1 MSYIVA
7 TDVGGTCTD
16 TVIASDD
23 GRIEIGKVLS
33 TPPEFA
39 HGVLDSVRTTA
50 TAMGLTLE
58 ELLADTRLFVHGS
71 TVVDN
76 ILLTHSGTPTALLTT
91 AGFEDTLRVTRGAYG
106 RWSGLPEDQIKHP
119 VATERP
125 APLVDIADVR
135 GISERIDYKG
145 AVVEALDEAAAE
157 ASIRELLDDERIG
170 AVAICLLWS
179 FQNPA
184 HEAALRAIVE
194 RIAPHCF
201 VSTSAEIAPLPG
213 EYERTSTTVINAYAG
228 TETQRYVEQLQ
239 SQLQASG
246 YAGPLLVMQGHGGLA
261 PAGDAATRAVSMI
274 ECGPVAGLI
283 GSRHL
288 GEQLDDRSIIA
299 VDIGGTTSKVG
310 VIRDGALEYAREPMV
325 NRYHY
330 LGPKIEVASIGAG
343 GGSIITLEPD
353 SLAPRVGPK
362 SAGAS
367 PGPVCYGMGGE
378 QITLTD
384 VLLLAGYMDP
394 GQFLGGRM
402 RLDLDRCRSVF
413 ARQIAEPL
421 GLSVA
426 AAAFGIFRVAASQL
440 TDLIH
445 EITVERGLDPRDY
458 SLHAFGGTCP
468 MLAGVF
474 GAELNVARIVVPYT
488 AAVNCA
494 FGLAASDVVHE
505 MTVPALVA
513 LPADP
518 EVLNTALLP
527 LIERGRAAL
536 ESEGFTP
543 GRIRI
548 ECAAALRYGLQVHEI
563 VTPIDL
569 APPLDAAAIERLTA
583 TFESSYEQR
592 YGRGS
597 AYREAGIEITQLRV
611 TARGLLERPQFV
623 ARELVPADPGAAQI
637 GRRRIFVEARND
649 FVESPI
655 FDFTKLLPGNVIA
668 GPAVIHT
675 PVTTI
680 VVQQD
685 QTARIDATMNTIIER
700 A

>member
-23 GRIEIGKVLS
+23 GHIEIGKVLS

-39 HGVLDSVRTTA
+39 NGVLDSVRTTA
-50 TAMGLTLE
+50 AAMGLTLE

-76 ILLTHSGTPTALLTT
+76 ILLTHGGTPTALLTT

-106 RWSGLPEDQIKHP
+106 RWAGLPEDQVKHP
-119 VATERP
+119 VATDRP
-125 APLVDIADVR
+125 PPLVDIADVR
-135 GISERIDYKG
+135 GIRERIDYKG

-157 ASIRELLDDERIG
+157 ATIRELLADERIG

-179 FQNPA
+179 FRNPA
-184 HEAALRAIVE
+184 HETTLRDLVG
-194 RIAPHCF
+194 RIAPDCF
-201 VSTSAEIAPLPG
+201 VCTSSDIAPLPG

-228 TETQRYVEQLQ
+228 TETQRYVEQLEAM
-239 SQLQASG
+239 LQAAG
-246 YAGPLLVMQGHGGLA
+246 YTGPLLVMQGHGGLA
-261 PAGDAATRAVSMI
+261 SARDAAIRAVSMI

-288 GEQLDDRSIIA
+288 GELLDDRSIIA

-367 PGPVCYGMGGE
+367 PGPVCYGRGGE

-394 GQFLGGRM
+394 DQFLGGRM
-402 RLDLDRCRSVF
+402 RLDLERCLREF
-413 ARQIAEPL
+413 ARQIANPL
-421 GLSVA
+421 GMSISE
-426 AAAFGIFRVAASQL
+426 AAFGIFRVAASQL

-474 GAELNVARIVVPYT
+474 GQELNVARIVVPYT

-505 MTVPALVA
+505 MALPVLVP

-518 EVLNTALLP
+518 DVLNREFAP

-536 ESEGFTP
+536 ASEGFKP
-543 GRIRI
+543 ERIRI

-563 VTPIDL
+563 ITPLDVT
-569 APPLDAAAIERLTA
+569 PPLDAAALERLAA
-583 TFESSYEQR
+583 TFEALYEQR

-597 AYREAGIEITQLRV
+597 AYREAGIEITGLRV
-611 TARGLLERPQFV
+611 TARGVLERPQFV
-623 ARELVPADPGAAQI
+623 TRDLAGTDSAAAQI
-637 GRRRIFVEARND
+637 GRRKIFVEAVND
-649 FVESPI
+649 FVDSPI
-655 FDFTKLLPGNVIA
+655 YDFTQLLPGNVVP

-675 PVTTI
+675 PVTTV
-680 VVQQD
+680 VVQAAQV
-685 QTARIDATMNTIIER
+685 ARIDATLNTIIER

>member
-39 HGVLDSVRTTA
+39 NGVLDSVRSTA
-50 TAMGLTLE
+50 AAMDLTLE

-106 RWSGLPEDQIKHP
+106 RWAGLPEDQVKHP
-119 VATERP
+119 VATDRP
-125 APLVDIADVR
+125 PPLVDIADVR
-135 GISERIDYKG
+135 GIRERVDYKG
-145 AVVEALDEAAAE
+145 SVIEALDPAAAE
-157 ASIRELLDDERIG
+157 ATIRELLGDDRIG

-179 FQNPA
+179 FRNPA
-184 HEAALRAIVE
+184 HENTLRDLVR
-194 RIAPHCF
+194 RIAPDVF
-201 VSTSAEIAPLPG
+201 VCTSADIAPLPG

-228 TETQRYVEQLQ
+228 TETQRYVEQLEA
-239 SQLQASG
+239 QLQAAG
-246 YAGPLLVMQGHGGLA
+246 YRGPLLVMQGHGGLA
-261 PAGDAATRAVSMI
+261 SARDAATRAVSMI

-288 GEQLDDRSIIA
+288 GEVIEDRSIIA

-362 SAGAS
+362 SAGAR
-367 PGPVCYGMGGE
+367 PGPVCYGLGGE

-394 GQFLGGRM
+394 DQFLGGRM
-402 RLDLDRCRSVF
+402 RLDRERCESEF
-413 ARQIAEPL
+413 ARQIANPL
-421 GLSVA
+421 GLSVPQ
-426 AAAFGIFRVAASQL
+426 AAFGIFRVAASQL

-458 SLHAFGGTCP
+458 SLHAFGGTCA
-468 MLAGVF
+468 MLAPVF

-505 MTVPALVA
+505 MAIPALIA
-513 LPADP
+513 LPAEP
-518 EVLNTALLP
+518 AQLNAQFAP

-536 ESEGFTP
+536 ASEGFAP

-548 ECAAALRYGLQVHEI
+548 ECSAALRYGLQVHEI
-563 VTPIDL
+563 ITPIDVT
-569 APPLDAAAIERLTA
+569 PPLDDAALARLAT
-583 TFESSYEQR
+583 TFEALYEQR

-597 AYREAGIEITQLRV
+597 AYREAGIEITGLRV

-623 ARELVPADPGAAQI
+623 SRELAGTDSAAAQI
-637 GRRRIFVEARND
+637 GRRRIFVEAAND
-649 FVESPI
+649 FVDAPI
-655 FDFTKLLPGNVIA
+655 FDFTKMLPGNVVA

>member
-23 GRIEIGKVLS
+23 GHIEIGKVLS
-33 TPPEFA
+33 TPPQFA
-39 HGVLDSVRTTA
+39 NGVLDSVRTTA
-50 TAMGLTLE
+50 AAMGLTLE
-58 ELLADTRLFVHGS
+58 QLLADTRLFVHGS

-76 ILLTHSGTPTALLTT
+76 ILLTHSGTATALLTT

-106 RWSGLPEDQIKHP
+106 RWAGLPEDQVKHP
-119 VATERP
+119 VATDRP
-125 APLVDIADVR
+125 PPLVDIADVV
-135 GISERIDYKG
+135 GIRERIDYQG
-145 AVVEALDEAAAE
+145 AVVEALDETAAE
-157 ASIRELLDDERIG
+157 AAIRELLADERIG

-179 FQNPA
+179 FRNPA
-184 HEAALRAIVE
+184 HETTLRDLLR
-194 RIAPHCF
+194 RIAPDCF
-201 VSTSAEIAPLPG
+201 VCTSADIAPLPG

-239 SQLQASG
+239 AQLQAAG

-261 PAGDAATRAVSMI
+261 NARDAAVRAVSMI

-288 GEQLDDRSIIA
+288 GELLDDRSIIA

-343 GGSIITLEPD
+343 GGSIITLEAD

-367 PGPVCYGMGGE
+367 PGPVCYGRGGE

-402 RLDLDRCRSVF
+402 RLDLERCRSEF
-413 ARQIAEPL
+413 ARQIADPL
-421 GLSVA
+421 GMSISE
-426 AAAFGIFRVAASQL
+426 AAFGIFRVAASQL

-505 MTVPALVA
+505 MALPVLVP

-518 EVLNTALLP
+518 DVLNREFAP

-536 ESEGFTP
+536 ASEGFEP
-543 GRIRI
+543 ERIRI

-563 VTPIDL
+563 ITPLDVT
-569 APPLDAAAIERLTA
+569 PPLDGAALERLAA
-583 TFESSYEQR
+583 TFEALYEQR
-592 YGRGS
+592 YGAGS
-597 AYREAGIEITQLRV
+597 AYREAGIEITGLRV

-623 ARELVPADPGAAQI
+623 TRDLAGTDSAAAQI
-637 GRRRIFVEARND
+637 GRRKIFVEAVND
-649 FVESPI
+649 FVDSPI
-655 FDFTKLLPGNVIA
+655 YDFTQLLPGNVVA

-680 VVQQD
+680 VVQSD
-685 QTARIDATMNTIIER
+685 QVARIDATLNTIIER